1 MEHHSVQFVIN
12 VFFSQNLP
20 QIRPLINVRTI
31 IHCTLVGHIGVH
43 DIHGAYT
50 LIPTPLIMFFQWSS

>member
-1 MEHHSVQFVIN
+1 MC
-12 VFFSQNLP
+12 FFSQNLP
-20 QIRPLINVRTI
+20 QIGPLINVRTI

-43 DIHGAYT
+43 DIHGAYI